1 MPTELAALE
10 VIDRLLSQLN
20 KHRIPFNFYS
30 DLSKAFDRLSH
41 NIFLDKLAYYG
52 VQNKAKDLSE
62 SYLDDRKQFVQ
73 IAEIV
78 SKIKPISMGVP
89 QNAFIGPLL
98 LNFFINDI
106 I

>member
-1 MPTELAALE
+1 MSTELAALE
-10 VIDRLLSQLN
+10 VIDRLLNQLN
-20 KHRIPFNFYS
+20 KHRIPFNFYP

-52 VQNKAKDLSE
+52 VHKDLSE

-73 IAEIV
+73 IGEIV

-89 QNAFIGPLL
+89 QNSFIGPLL
-98 LNFFINDI
+98 
-106 I
+106 